1 MEDTKKNAPAQTTA
15 TKAVF
20 DRTVCFTC
28 FGDYVDTL
36 KMIAAQNGTEIAYA
50 AFEILA
56 DYCLYGIE
64 PDPES
69 NPWGLVWP
77 IVERRARNS
86 MNNRRRGFGTP
97 DTELAE
103 RVREY
108 HADHPEATQQQTADA
123 VGCHRNTVGKVLRES
138 AALPNSYLIRGSG
151 HDRSHDNI
159 RDSNS
164 SRVQAPR
171 SVSTP
176 TACLQSPPTANVQT
190 CREGAAV

>member
-1 MEDTKKNAPAQTTA
+1 MKNQSSNTPTPAA
-15 TKAVF
+15 RAAF

-36 KMIAAQNGTEIAYA
+36 KAIADQSGAEIAYA

-97 DTELAE
+97 DTDLAE
-103 RVREY
+103 RVRDYAAE
-108 HADHPEATQQQTADA
+108 HPEATQQQIAEA
-123 VGCHRNTVGKVLRES
+123 VDCHRHTVRK
-138 AALPNSYLIRGSG
+138 YLLDDGSLYDSSLDSGSG
-151 HDRSHDNI
+151 HDSSHDNI

-164 SRVQAPR
+164 SRVHSPR
-171 SVSTP
+171 TVRTP
-176 TACLQSPPTANVQT
+176 TAFLQSPPAVNVQT
-190 CREGAAV
+190 TREGAEV